1 MTFLQKSLRVGSLQ
15 LKNRLVMPPM
25 ATAKADADGK
35 VNQAILDYYEEK
47 TKGGYLAL
55 VIIEHSFISLQGKA
69 SQYQLSVAEDEVVAN
84 LKKLAEVIHQ
94 NGSKCVM
101 QINHAGST
109 AAKEVTGTV
118 VVGPSAV
125 LHPRGGSELPHELDR
140 AEIGQI
146 VLDFQNAAKRV
157 KEAGFDGVEIH
168 AAHGYLLNQFYSPLC
183 NQRTDEFGGA
193 LQNRIRFHLMVIAAV
208 RQAVGEDFP
217 IFLRLGAT
225 DYKSGGAT
233 IEDSLIAAREFEK
246 AGVDLLDISGGLC
259 GYQIPG
265 GTNEQGFF
273 APLSEAIKQVVAIPV
288 ILTGGITEAAAAEQL
303 LATRKAD
310 LIGVGRAILRDSDW
324 ARRAFQA
331 DCSRGTG
338 VLAQK

>member
-1 MTFLQKSLRVGSLQ
+1 MTFLLKSLQVGSLQ

-25 ATAKADADGK
+25 ATSKADADGK
-35 VNQAILDYYEEK
+35 VNQTNLDYYAEK

-69 SQYQLSVAEDEVVAN
+69 SQFQLSVAEDEVVPN

-101 QINHAGST
+101 QINHAGS
-109 AAKEVTGTV
+109 AATKEVTGTIG
-118 VVGPSAV
+118 VGPSAV
-125 LHPRGGSELPHELDR
+125 LHPRSGSDIPHELER
-140 AEIGQI
+140 AEIEQI
-146 VLDFQNAAKRV
+146 VLDFQKAAKRV

-183 NQRTDEFGGA
+183 NRRTDEFGGTV
-193 LQNRIRFHLMVIAAV
+193 QNRIRFHLMVIAAV
-208 RQAVGEDFP
+208 RQVVGEDFL
-217 IFLRLGAT
+217 ILLRLGAA
-225 DYKSGGAT
+225 DYKGGGAT

-273 APLSEAIKQVVAIPV
+273 APLSEAIKQVVTIP
-288 ILTGGITEAAAAEQL
+288 ILLTGGITEADAAEQL
-303 LATRKAD
+303 LAAGKAD
-310 LIGVGRAILRDSDW
+310 FIGVGRAILRDSDW
-324 ARRAFQA
+324 AKRAFQG
-331 DCSRGTG
+331 DGGIGT
-338 VLAQK
+338 